1 MKKTVAV
8 FLLMCLAAGL
18 KAQSISF
25 FDLTNLTNL
34 SEGQAHTYL
43 VLGGVFKHEYQ
54 EEVNGKKLEHF
65 RSRSNKVAP
74 QTIVI
79 GQNEVQANGTVL
91 RTVTYTTQDPQ
102 DIVNLI
108 AQSKRS
114 GMVLKFQG
122 QDQDNNIYK
131 FDNEFYD
138 IVMLIST
145 NNNKG
150 SVQVTQKEFI
160 GYQ

>member
-1 MKKTVAV
+1 MKKGIIAIIMLCVS
-8 FLLMCLAAGL
+8 AGL
-18 KAQSISF
+18 HAQSISF

-54 EEVNGKKLEHF
+54 EEINGKKLEHF
-65 RSRSNKVAP
+65 RSKSNKVPP
-74 QTIVI
+74 QTIII
-79 GQNEVQANGTVL
+79 GQNEIQANGTIL
-91 RTVTYTTQDPQ
+91 RTVTYTTEDPQ
-102 DIVNLI
+102 HIVNLI
-108 AQSKRS
+108 AQAKRS
-114 GMVLKFQG
+114 KLILKFQG
-122 QDQDNNIYK
+122 QDQLNNIYK
-131 FDNEFYD
+131 FDNEFYS

-145 NNNKG
+145 SNNKG